1 MKKFILITLV
11 FSLMIVGCG
20 KSNRSSETA
29 TTGTTVD
36 TVVNPTNTA
45 LAYCNQASSTNTEMK
60 VTVYTEN
67 NQIRNDLIRVK
78 FSKMNS
84 SFFSS
89 GSVLQFYRWKAAA
102 DGTYS
107 PDSTALPVRVI
118 DTTTNSEVLSS
129 NYVRYSDLSS
139 SSQDMSRYI
148 LVVDIKD
155 ASAEYEVI
163 RAMIHSSSG
172 SIFEDIN
179 ALIPAFS
186 ANPTEYA
193 TRYDGLARATILK
206 NLHPFRNSTNS
217 GYTTAQFVSQAN
229 AFCF

>member
-20 KSNRSSETA
+20 KSNRSSDSSS
-29 TTGTTVD
+29 GTTID
-36 TVVNPTNTA
+36 PVVNPTNTA
-45 LAYCNQASSTNTEMK
+45 LAYCNQASSSNTQMK
-60 VTVYTEN
+60 VTVFTEN
-67 NQIRNDLIRVK
+67 NQIRNDLLRVK

-84 SFFSS
+84 SFFST

-107 PDSTALPVRVI
+107 PDTTPLPVRVI
-118 DTTTNSEVLSS
+118 DTTSNSEVLSS
-129 NYVRYSDLSS
+129 NYVRFADLSS
-139 SSQDMSRYI
+139 STQDMSKYI

-163 RAMIHSSSG
+163 RAMIYTSSG
-172 SIFEDIN
+172 TIIEDIN

-193 TRYDGLARATILK
+193 TRYDGAARPTILK
-206 NLHPFRNSTNS
+206 NLHPFRNYTGS
-217 GYTTAQFVSQAN
+217 GYTTSQFVSQAN